1 MQASFPTLP
10 AGHPGLPACQDCFRV
25 VKGKNPQSV
34 CSMTQNDH
42 QSAIRQNP
50 APSVSLVCFHL
61 WLLTF
66 PWLPFDSWQGRII
79 NPLHP
84 SCVGGVNESMA
95 RSTSRWESF
104 FSVEKKQHFTQT
116 VLCLHWILVYFLM
129 LWALELASVLVFWQ
143 IPPSMI
149 TEDCGCRKKH
159 LHFTAEDLKKQMFF
173 NFSSFIKKT
182 KTFRWISKDYS
193 YICDHSCRF
202 FFSLNEPQQPVVFF
216 RWDAHF
222 KAAKA
227 MRKCCR
233 RWKNTSTENVLTWAK
248 IYVVVQE
255 LYETRAKQESNWRKN
270 PCEFLVRS
278 LTGSGWDTHY

>member
-104 FSVEKKQHFTQT
+104 FSVEKKQHFTET

-173 NFSSFIKKT
+173 NFSSFIKKLKHLGEYPKIT
-182 KTFRWISKDYS
+182 VTYVTIVVD
-193 YICDHSCRF
+193 
-202 FFSLNEPQQPVVFF
+202 FFSLSMSHSSLWYSSDEMPILKQQ
-216 RWDAHF
+216 RQW
-222 KAAKA
+222 
-227 MRKCCR
+227 
-233 RWKNTSTENVLTWAK
+233 ENAVGDEK
-248 IYVVVQE
+248 
-255 LYETRAKQESNWRKN
+255 
-270 PCEFLVRS
+270 
-278 LTGSGWDTHY
+278 THPLKMF

>member
-104 FSVEKKQHFTQT
+104 FFSWEKAAFYWNCPVPALNSGLFPDAVGVRVGQ
-116 VLCLHWILVYFLM
+116 CARFLTNSSLYDNWR
-129 LWALELASVLVFWQ
+129 LWVQKKAFALYSWGPEKTDVFQ
-143 IPPSMI
+143 F
-149 TEDCGCRKKH
+149 
-159 LHFTAEDLKKQMFF
+159 LFLY
-173 NFSSFIKKT
+173 KKT

-202 FFSLNEPQQPVVFF
+202 FSLSMSHSSLWYSSDEMHILKQQ
-216 RWDAHF
+216 RQW
-222 KAAKA
+222 
-227 MRKCCR
+227 
-233 RWKNTSTENVLTWAK
+233 ENAVGDEK
-248 IYVVVQE
+248 
-255 LYETRAKQESNWRKN
+255 
-270 PCEFLVRS
+270 
-278 LTGSGWDTHY
+278 THPLKMF